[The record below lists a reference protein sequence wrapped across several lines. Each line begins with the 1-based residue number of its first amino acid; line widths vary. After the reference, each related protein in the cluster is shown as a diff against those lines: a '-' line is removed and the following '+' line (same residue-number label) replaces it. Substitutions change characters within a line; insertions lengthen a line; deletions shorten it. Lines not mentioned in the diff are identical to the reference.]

1 MNEMLEK
8 IKQTVVDGG
17 HAEIEE
23 LVQTVID
30 SGEDLNVI
38 INDALIGAMDVVG
51 KKFATGEIF
60 VPEMLVSA
68 VTMKKGLEIIKP
80 LLTSDELTEDK
91 ATVLLCTVK
100 GDMHD
105 IGKNL
110 VSMMM
115 EGAGFKVIDLGVD
128 ISVEDL
134 VNKVK
139 EEKADVLGLSAL
151 LTTTL
156 PEMKRVIDT
165 LEEQGLRDKIKII
178 VGGAPVDKTFADS
191 IGADGYGEDAVDAVA
206 LVKSLVA

>member
-1 MNEMLEK
+1 MSELLEK
-8 IKQTVVDGG
+8 IKNVVVNGG
-17 HAEIEE
+17 HTEIEE
-23 LVQTVID
+23 LVQTGIND
-30 SGEDLNVI
+30 GQDLNTI
-38 INDALIGAMDVVG
+38 INDGLIAAMDVVG
-51 KKFATGEIF
+51 KRFSTGEIF

-80 LLTSDELTEDK
+80 LLKGDTVENK
-91 ATVLLCTVK
+91 ATVMICTVK

-115 EGAGFKVIDLGVD
+115 EGAGFKVIGLGVD

-134 VNKVK
+134 INKIK
-139 EEKADVLGLSAL
+139 EENVDFLGLSAL

-156 PEMKRVIDT
+156 PEMKRVIDS
-165 LEEQGLRDKIKII
+165 LEEQNLRDKIKII

-191 IGADGYGEDAVDAVA
+191 IGADGYGEDAVAAVE
-206 LVKSLVA
+206 LVKRLVS